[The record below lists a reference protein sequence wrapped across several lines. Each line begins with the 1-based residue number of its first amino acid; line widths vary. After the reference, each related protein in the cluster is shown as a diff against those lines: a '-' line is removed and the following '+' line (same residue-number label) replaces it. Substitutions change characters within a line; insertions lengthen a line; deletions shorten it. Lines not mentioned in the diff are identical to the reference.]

1 MTGQIIRM
9 EVTLR
14 EPYLPSIARRAHDR
28 ERHEL
33 QAQGHCS
40 NMYLCKHMHE
50 ILENIAMSF
59 SCIWLCLKLK
69 FRGIGNVPVTE
80 MLRILKESPRQSVHD

>member
-1 MTGQIIRM
+1 MIKKDMNYRPKDIVQI
-9 EVTLR
+9 
-14 EPYLPSIARRAHDR
+14 
-28 ERHEL
+28 
-33 QAQGHCS
+33 
-40 NMYLCKHMHE
+40 CKHMHE